1 MPEVHMP
8 DMKAKLQDMNESIK
22 QAKMPKPQE
31 LKDGY
36 LNSNFHKSFHQQLA
50 VRTRVEGED
59 LQQIREHMTK
69 NKTPAELAQMNHLF
83 DIPIPK
89 FKLLEKS
96 ASAKKEKKGVEMDS
110 KSIDVQPLDDNKF
123 RLYQTLPKSWR
134 EQNLVTSAKVLDDQ
148 DEAKSRQE
156 LVKTKTPAQ
165 LAEFNSFSDIPI
177 PARVKSI
184 LSPSERKIIAHQRQR
199 RKSSSASGKIPSSSS
214 FKKETFNLSLPRS
227 WTETKLVTQTR
238 DDLDLE
244 EAKKRRDIVQS
255 KSPKELAEFHGLEDI
270 PLPSKVTTLFKQP
283 KPDLKNILK
292 SRSKSESN
300 LKQSTLQSVSSAN
313 GSKSYWKDRMNAEC
327 LVRKRFEDPR
337 VQASRAEM
345 VKNKTVAEL
354 SQINSIFDLPIP
366 STIQNLKETA
376 QQWPPKRLH
385 QEHQKTMQEYVPQS
399 LKSPLLVSSK
409 YEIDPEVLKERQ
421 DLVRS
426 KSPTEL
432 SEINSLSDVPIPK
445 FFKTPTSSRPVSPIS
460 QPDYSTW

>member
-8 DMKAKLQDMNESIK
+8 DMKTKLQDMNESIK

-31 LKDGY
+31 IKDGY

-89 FKLLEKS
+89 FKLREKS
-96 ASAKKEKKGVEMDS
+96 KENAKKEKKGAEMDS

-148 DEAKSRQE
+148 DEAKSRRE
-156 LVKTKTPAQ
+156 IVKTKTPAQ

-184 LSPSERKIIAHQRQR
+184 LSPSERKIIAHHRQR
-199 RKSSSASGKIPSSSS
+199 RKSSSASGKIQASSVST
-214 FKKETFNLSLPRS
+214 FKRENFNLSLPRS
-227 WTETKLVTQTR
+227 WKETKLVTQTR

-244 EAKKRRDIVQS
+244 EARKRRDIVQS
-255 KSPKELAEFHGLEDI
+255 KSPKELAEFHGFEDI

-283 KPDLKNILK
+283 KPDLKNFLTK

-300 LKQSTLQSVSSAN
+300 LKQATLSAAAAN

-327 LVRKRFEDPR
+327 LVR
-337 VQASRAEM
+337 
-345 VKNKTVAEL
+345 
-354 SQINSIFDLPIP
+354 
-366 STIQNLKETA
+366 
-376 QQWPPKRLH
+376 
-385 QEHQKTMQEYVPQS
+385 
-399 LKSPLLVSSK
+399 
-409 YEIDPEVLKERQ
+409 
-421 DLVRS
+421 
-426 KSPTEL
+426 
-432 SEINSLSDVPIPK
+432 
-445 FFKTPTSSRPVSPIS
+445 
-460 QPDYSTW
+460 